1 MWLPG
6 RAASAAPGLTAADAD
21 MVAGII
27 DDMFPVVPRAE
38 GVIFDFFI
46 SFPDVNDY
54 DLEAVTVPALI
65 VHAAD
70 DPVAS
75 FDAAQRAAGRIPRAR
90 LLQMDRGGHCMLG
103 PQEALRPEL
112 ATFLE
117 TPGTR
122 PTPAPGPSSG

>member
-1 MWLPG
+1 
-6 RAASAAPGLTAADAD
+6 
-21 MVAGII
+21 
-27 DDMFPVVPRAE
+27 
-38 GVIFDFFI
+38 
-46 SFPDVNDY
+46 
-54 DLEAVTVPALI
+54 LI

-90 LLQMDRGGHCMLG
+90 LLQVDRGGHFMLG

-117 TPGTR
+117 TPRTR
-122 PTPAPGPSSG
+122 PTSAPGPSSG